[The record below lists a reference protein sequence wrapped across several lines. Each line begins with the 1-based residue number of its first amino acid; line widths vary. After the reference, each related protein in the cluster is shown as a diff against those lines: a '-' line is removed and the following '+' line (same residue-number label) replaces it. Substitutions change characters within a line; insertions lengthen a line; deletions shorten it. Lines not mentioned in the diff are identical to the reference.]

1 MRFNERLLAVIIEIL
16 DVFYLT
22 YTTVDDELLKVF
34 GPERQRLQNVLSGA
48 VDDGLGI
55 FRKALGL
62 QIVPGDDVSEASLSR
77 DDPNFVTFQ

>member
-1 MRFNERLLAVIIEIL
+1 MRFKSQLVVISVVL
-16 DVFYLT
+16 VVFYFT
-22 YTTVDDELLKVF
+22 YTTVDDEFLKVF
-34 GPERQRLQNVLSGA
+34 GPEGQRLQNVLSGA